1 MDTMNDPALYGSRN
15 VVAVLRVLHK
25 ENRVSRA
32 DISRLTRLTA
42 ATVSSIVRKLEKAN
56 VLRVSGPA
64 LSKGGRKSLLVEFNP
79 DAFYLLGVDIGV
91 AKAVSVIIDLHGNII
106 RKERIAVSQNLAR
119 EAITERIFT
128 LIDDTMNGSG
138 ELRKKVM
145 GIGISFP
152 GSIDVERG
160 ICLRAPNLPAW
171 HDLAIVDLFQRR
183 FNLPCCVE
191 NDARA
196 MALGEAR
203 FGNGRGRKNIFA
215 ILIGRGIGGGI
226 IVNGELYRGSGSTA
240 GEFGHITVNP
250 TGPVCACG
258 NWGCLEV
265 MASGT
270 SIASSAARIVKS
282 GRPTRIGD
290 LAGGDPEQISTETV
304 AQAWREGDHIAGMLM
319 REAANYIGIGLSS
332 VINLL
337 SPELILIG
345 GGVSLAGE
353 AFIDRIRETIAER
366 AYTAAFRPPEIALS
380 GLGPDANCIGAAV
393 LVFEKLLRE

>member
-1 MDTMNDPALYGSRN
+1 MNDQAVYGSRN
-15 VVAVLRVLHK
+15 VVAVLRVLHQ
-25 ENRVSRA
+25 ENRLSRA

-42 ATVSSIVRKLEKAN
+42 ATVSSIVRRLEKAHM
-56 VLRVSGPA
+56 VRVSGPA
-64 LSKGGRKSLLVEFNP
+64 LSREGRKSLLVEFNP
-79 DAFYLLGVDIGV
+79 GAFYLLGVDIGV
-91 AKAVSVIIDLHGNII
+91 AKAAAVIIDPHGTVV
-106 RKERIAVSQNLAR
+106 RQQRIAVCQDLDR
-119 EAITERIFT
+119 EAITERIFR
-128 LIDDTMNGSG
+128 LIEDTMGGSG
-138 ELRKKVM
+138 ELRKKIM

-152 GSIDVERG
+152 GAIDVERG

-203 FGNGRGRKNIFA
+203 FGGGRGKKNIFA
-215 ILIGRGIGGGI
+215 TLIGRGIGGGI
-226 IVNGELYRGSGSTA
+226 IVNGQLYRGSGSTA

-258 NWGCLEV
+258 SWGCLEV
-265 MASGT
+265 MASGA
-270 SIASSAARIVKS
+270 SIAASAARIVKS
-282 GRPTRIGD
+282 GRPTRIRD
-290 LAGGDPEQISTETV
+290 LADGDPERITAETV
-304 AQAWREGDHIAGMLM
+304 ARAWREGDPIAGMLM
-319 REAANYIGIGLSS
+319 RDAATYIGIGLSS

-337 SPELILIG
+337 NPELILLG
-345 GGVSLAGE
+345 GGVSLAGA

-366 AYTAAFRPPEIALS
+366 AYTVAFQPPEIALS
-380 GLGPDANCIGAAV
+380 RLGPDANCIGAAV